1 MEIIIYIVCLIAI
14 SFITHLMNL
23 RFKFFKAVISKSL
36 IMVFIIGL
44 SIWANIDKM
53 FPLYG
58 IFVSI
63 ALITSLSGDIFLA
76 LDGEKYFIHGLVSF
90 AFTHI
95 FYIIAFLVVNS
106 PIGII
111 SDQVIIA
118 FIVFCLFAIVFFW
131 FFYKKLGKK
140 KIPILI
146 YITIMAIMSSLSIR
160 VSWLTFIGAIAFILS
175 DFELGINKF
184 YKPIPY
190 KSIVNGLMYFPAQFI
205 FALSIFLLAN

>member
-1 MEIIIYIVCLIAI
+1 MEILICIICLIAI
-14 SFITHLMNL
+14 TFITHLLNL
-23 RFKFFKAVISKSL
+23 RFKFFKAVISKSS
-36 IMVFIIGL
+36 IMIFIIGL

-58 IFVSI
+58 LFVSI

-76 LDGEKYFIHGLVSF
+76 LDGEKFFIHGLISF
-90 AFTHI
+90 AFTHL
-95 FYIIAFLVVNS
+95 FYIIAFLVVS
-106 PIGII
+106 SSIGII
-111 SDQVIIA
+111 SMQVIVA
-118 FIVFCLFAIVFFW
+118 FIVFCLLVVVFFCI
-131 FFYKKLGKK
+131 FYKKLGKK
-140 KIPILI
+140 KIPVLI
-146 YITIMAIMSSLSIR
+146 YIVIMAVMSSLSIR

-190 KSIVNGLMYFPAQFI
+190 KSIVNGIFYFPAQFI

>member
-1 MEIIIYIVCLIAI
+1 MEILIWIICLIAI
-14 SFITHLMNL
+14 AFITHLINL

-36 IMVFIIGL
+36 IMIFIIGL
-44 SIWANIDKM
+44 SIWANVDKM

-76 LDGEKYFIHGLVSF
+76 LDGEKFFIHGLISF

-106 PIGII
+106 SIGII
-111 SDQVIIA
+111 SVQVIIA
-118 FIVFCLFAIVFFW
+118 LILFCLLTVIFYCFFH
-131 FFYKKLGKK
+131 KKLGKK

-146 YITIMAIMSSLSIR
+146 YIIIMAIMSSLSIR
-160 VSWLTFIGAIAFILS
+160 ISWLTFVGAISFILS
-175 DFELGINKF
+175 DIELAINKF

-190 KSIVNGLMYFPAQFI
+190 KSILNGLLYFPAQFI
-205 FALSIFLLAN
+205 FALSIFLL